1 MNPLHHRDEATM
13 TDTTAG
19 LDAGALAALAAE
31 RLDDSHK
38 GIPLGVVTTLAEIGR
53 HEWNVATGDLALP
66 VTTLY
71 ADALA
76 SNIATMATYC
86 ERNGVSF
93 APHGKTTMAPQLF
106 ERQLRAGAW
115 GLTCATPTQAAVL
128 RRFGAKRLI
137 VANQI
142 TERSAWRWLVPELA
156 ADPDLEVLSLVDSV
170 PMVELVDHWLAPLS
184 PTRSVDLLLEV
195 GMPGGR
201 GGVRS
206 SAEAREVASAV
217 AESRHLR
224 LVGVEGYEGLAA
236 SEASEEELRAV
247 DDYLGSLRQI
257 VVELAT
263 SGLLEPR
270 DGAEEIVVTAG
281 GSAYFDRV
289 VEGLAAWDD
298 VALPV
303 RVVLRSGCYISQDAG
318 RYATVS
324 PLAGRAGSDETLRL
338 ENALTAWAAVLSR
351 PEPDLV
357 VLGAGKRDLAHDLT
371 PPTAR
376 TLYPHAGGSVDLRGR
391 TETSRLM
398 DQHTFLRVDPS
409 LAIAAGDIVALD
421 CSHPC
426 TAFDKTTVVPII
438 DRDNTVV
445 DAVRTYF

>member
-1 MNPLHHRDEATM
+1 MNEAASR
-13 TDTTAG
+13 TTSG
-19 LDAGALAALAAE
+19 LDAGALAGLAAE

-38 GIPLGVVTTLAEIGR
+38 GIPLGTVTTLGEIGR
-53 HEWNVATGDLALP
+53 QGWNVSAGDLALP

-76 SNIATMATYC
+76 SNLAAMATYC

-115 GLTCATPTQAAVL
+115 ALTCATPTQAAVM
-128 RRFGAKRLI
+128 RRFGAQRII

-142 TERSAWRWLVPELA
+142 TERSAWRWLVAELA
-156 ADPDLEVLSLVDSV
+156 GDPDLEVLSLVDSV
-170 PMVELVDHWLAPLS
+170 AMVELVDDWVDALAP
-184 PTRSVDLLLEV
+184 TRRLDLLLEV
-195 GMPGGR
+195 GMAGGR

-206 SAEAREVASAV
+206 SAEARAVAAAV

-236 SEASEEELRAV
+236 AEASEEELHAV
-247 DDYLGSLRQI
+247 DEFIGTLRQI
-257 VVELAT
+257 AVELAS
-263 SGLLEPR
+263 SGLIQPR
-270 DGAEEIVVTAG
+270 DGADELVVTAG

-289 VEGLAAWDD
+289 VAGLAGWDD
-298 VALPV
+298 LERPL
-303 RVVLRSGCYISQDAG
+303 RVVLRSGCYVSQDAG

-324 PLAGRAGSDETLRL
+324 PLAGRAASDETLRL
-338 ENALTAWAAVLSR
+338 ENALTAWAAVLTR

-357 VLGAGKRDLAHDLT
+357 VLGAGKRDLAHDLSA
-371 PPTAR
+371 PTAR
-376 TLYPHAGGSVDLRGR
+376 TLYPVTGGSADLRGQA
-391 TETSRLM
+391 ETFRLM
-398 DQHTFLRVDPS
+398 DQHAFLRVDPS
-409 LAIAAGDIVALD
+409 LDMAPGDIVALD

-445 DAVRTYF
+445 DAVRTFF